1 MVDSPE
7 KQKAMAAA
15 LAKYPMRLRARASME
30 RDPGKAA
37 ALRLRD
43 PEGRTGILL
52 RVGADGT
59 PAKQF
64 LDAFGKITHEW
75 PDTGVESKTQ
85 QKK

>member
-1 MVDSPE
+1 VLLWSVTRT
-7 KQKAMAAA
+7 KQQ
-15 LAKYPMRLRARASME
+15 
-30 RDPGKAA
+30 AA

-43 PEGRTGILL
+43 PEGRTRILL